1 MPFVGQSV
9 VFGLPENGGF
19 GSEALQDVSYFA
31 ASFRWSAYGMPAEP
45 PRQYVKSLFGEQY
58 NLICRLLENKY
69 CAFNVD
75 IGIRAGLRQ

>member
-9 VFGLPENGGF
+9 VFGLPENGSF
-19 GSEALQDVSYFA
+19 GSEVLQVVCYFA
-31 ASFRWSAYGMPAEP
+31 ASFRWSAYGMPADP
-45 PRQYVKSLFGEQY
+45 PRQYVELLSGEQCS
-58 NLICRLLENKY
+58 LECRLLENKY